1 MGDLNG
7 ELDLMFH
14 FFLQRHKSKVFGGM
28 CRCKNIAKSI
38 GYFLHS
44 LLGATAVAVR
54 DHCVLPQHGGSHHVH
69 ITVKMIQ

>member
-14 FFLQRHKSKVFGGM
+14 FFLHRHKSKCLVE
-28 CRCKNIAKSI
+28 CVDEKSIAKSI